1 MLDSRQGKKLMF
13 DYLGNFPIP
22 ADLLPQRLRSLLE
35 PIGID
40 PLERVEVSSFAETE
54 GAGWNRE
61 TIHMVMA
68 VVPDDGNAT
77 PVLHSDNVVA
87 HGLPIVGE
95 KGSERDFAP
104 SVSGH
109 DYIVASWGSSLFFTY
124 NLAEKVWM
132 ALGLTPRCIGNE
144 HQRLVYDDLSLPEFG
159 VAEGEVSLQ
168 YHFNPS
174 RDIKWLMSNEYLR
187 KYLWLRGGRGVRQF
201 FYQVTLKD
209 SLPLRKLMNGLK
221 FYSLGAPGS
230 WLEGDLRET
239 EDGLLLQVWAT
250 VDAVSCELCPQQTAD
265 GLSWPGV
272 VGEVTRASANDILRN
287 DVTIYLDDKFL
298 ERYEQN
304 SLYESTPI
312 DMHGDWSCSPSY
324 LGQWSFTGCRRVG
337 RNLIEVELRDLYKG
351 VPVRETLHAHSHAL
365 DLGVVKQLDMN
376 EEHIVSKVHRFL
388 AQMLSLEE
396 NLSQLG
402 VALGIEKPTV
412 KLLGFSR
419 SAVAGDGWLNYPQVT
434 KLAQV
439 ASLDMTQQSFLA
451 RCKSIHEIW
460 QKLPDGFLKQ
470 ILEAMGVPR
479 KSIASL
485 GTLKLLQCLLN
496 VLEKFDENCETTDAL
511 KSKNEPDDWN
521 AKNDDV
527 AMLFVNYDLRIAD
540 AHDSV
545 SKIVERLQ
553 DQGFDTATLH
563 QGHGRALDFVLDG
576 VINSFAAINRPLSRI
591 LARA

>member
-1 MLDSRQGKKLMF
+1 MF
-13 DYLGNFPIP
+13 DYLGNFPIS

-40 PLERVEVSSFAETE
+40 PLERVAVSSFTETE
-54 GAGWNRE
+54 CSEWNRE
-61 TIHMVMA
+61 TVHMVMA

-77 PVLHSDNVVA
+77 PVLHCDSVVA
-87 HGLPIVGE
+87 HGLPIVRE

-109 DYIVASWGSSLFFTY
+109 DYVVASWGSSLFFTY

-132 ALGLTPRCIGNE
+132 SLGLTPRCIGNE

-159 VAEGEVSLQ
+159 VAEGEVSFQ
-168 YHFNPS
+168 YNFSPS
-174 RDIKWLMSNEYLR
+174 RDVKWLMSNEYLR

-209 SLPLRKLMNGLK
+209 SLPLRKLMNGSK
-221 FYSLGAPGS
+221 FFSLGTPGS

-239 EDGLLLQVWAT
+239 EGGLLLQVWAT
-250 VDAVSCELCPQQTAD
+250 VVAVSCELCPRQTAD
-265 GLSWPGV
+265 GLTWPGV
-272 VGEVTRASANDILRN
+272 VGKVNHASANDIVRS
-287 DVTIYLDDKFL
+287 DMTVYLDDRFL

-304 SLYESTPI
+304 RLYDSTPV

-324 LGQWSFTGCRRVG
+324 MGQWSFSGCRRVG
-337 RNLIEVELRDLYKG
+337 RNLIEVEIRDLYKG
-351 VPVRETLHAHSHAL
+351 VPVRETLHAHLHAV
-365 DLGVVKQLDMN
+365 DLGIVKRDLS
-376 EEHIVSKVHRFL
+376 EEHIVSKVDRFL
-388 AQMLSLEE
+388 SQMLSLGE

-402 VALGIEKPTV
+402 TALGLEKSAV
-412 KLLGFSR
+412 ELLGFSR
-419 SAVAGDGWLNYPQVT
+419 HAVEAEGWLNYPQVT

-439 ASLDMTQQSFLA
+439 ASLDMTQQGFLA
-451 RCKSIHEIW
+451 RCKSVHEIW

-485 GTLKLLQCLLN
+485 GTLKLLQGLLN
-496 VLEKFDENCETTDAL
+496 ILARFDQNCEALDAL
-511 KSKNEPDDWN
+511 KSKDEPDGWN
-521 AKNDDV
+521 AKNDDI

-576 VINSFAAINRPLSRI
+576 VISSFAAINRPLSRI

>member
-1 MLDSRQGKKLMF
+1 MF

-35 PIGID
+35 PVGVD
-40 PLERVEVSSFAETE
+40 PLQRVEVSSFTETE
-54 GAGWNRE
+54 CIGWDPE
-61 TIHMVMA
+61 TVHMVMA
-68 VVPDDGNAT
+68 VVPDDGDAI
-77 PVLHSDNVVA
+77 PVLHSDSVVT
-87 HGLPIVGE
+87 HGLPTISG

-104 SVSGH
+104 NVSGN

-132 ALGLTPRCIGNE
+132 SLGLTPRCIGNE

-168 YHFNPS
+168 YHFSPS
-174 RDIKWLMSNEYLR
+174 RDVKWLISNEYLR

-201 FYQVTLKD
+201 FYQTTLKD
-209 SLPLRKLMNGLK
+209 TPQLRSLMNGEK
-221 FYSLGAPGS
+221 FFSLGKPES

-239 EDGLLLQVWAT
+239 QDGLLLQVWAT
-250 VDAVSCELCPQQTAD
+250 VVAVSCELCPQQTAD
-265 GLSWPGV
+265 ELIWPGV
-272 VGEVTRASANDILRN
+272 NGKVANTSANDME
-287 DVTIYLDDKFL
+287 VYLDDRFL

-304 SLYESTPI
+304 KLYASTPF

-337 RNLIEVELRDLYKG
+337 RNLIEVKLRDLYKG
-351 VPVRETLHAHSHAL
+351 VPIRETLHAHLYAL
-365 DLGVVKQLDMN
+365 DPVVVKQHDLN
-376 EEHIVSKVHRFL
+376 EEHIVSKVNRFL
-388 AQMLSLEE
+388 AQMLLLGE

-402 VALGIEKPTV
+402 AALGIEKPAV
-412 KLLGFSR
+412 ELLGFSR
-419 SAVAGDGWLNYPQVT
+419 NAVEGDGWLKYPQIA
-434 KLAQV
+434 KLAHV
-439 ASLDMTQQSFLA
+439 APLDMTQQDFLA
-451 RCKSIHEIW
+451 RCKSLHEIW
-460 QKLPDGFLKQ
+460 QKLPDGFIKK
-470 ILEAMGVPR
+470 ILETVGVPR

-496 VLEKFDENCETTDAL
+496 ILARFDENCEAPDAF
-511 KSKNEPDDWN
+511 KSKEEPDGWN
-521 AKNDDV
+521 AKNDDI

-553 DQGFDTATLH
+553 DQGFDTATLR

-576 VINSFAAINRPLSRI
+576 VIASFAAINRPMSRI
-591 LARA
+591 LIRG